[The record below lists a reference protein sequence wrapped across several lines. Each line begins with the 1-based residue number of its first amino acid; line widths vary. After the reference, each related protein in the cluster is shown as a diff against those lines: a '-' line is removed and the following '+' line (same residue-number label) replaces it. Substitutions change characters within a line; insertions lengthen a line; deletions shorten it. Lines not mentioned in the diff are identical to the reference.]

1 MQDALTAQPGA
12 EKPSGEV
19 CAKALK
25 TDVLWRKAL
34 VVLGA
39 YGETLATISGGEGV
53 MAGPLEAALTGVRGN
68 DWTEVEASDTAARDA
83 VAKLVGLLA
92 NTPGKPD
99 LGALIRDAAPP
110 VKTICDGLTAYLD
123 AQSHGLADLQ
133 REVEKKRTTRTDRR
147 CAQLEGRSVCVGE
160 SVLDRMAYADTFGR
174 LTLLEHNHV
183 DARDGVASFCAAHK
197 KLEAAAADG
206 RLSKDS
212 TYAEIVDAV
221 KAVPRGSAAGGAAGA
236 AAKPPAPKK

>member
-12 EKPSGEV
+12 DKPSSEV

-39 YGETLATISGGEGV
+39 YGETLATISQGEGV

-92 NTPGKPD
+92 NTPSKPD

-133 REVEKKRTTRTDRR
+133 RDVEKKRTTRTDRR

-206 RLSKDS
+206 RLSKDG
-212 TYAEIVDAV
+212 TYTEIVDAV
-221 KAVPRGSAAGGAAGA
+221 KAVPRGSAGGGAAKPA
-236 AAKPPAPKK
+236 APPAPKK